1 MTRAGSAPTRL
12 AVLMVLFSIV
22 ALGLSF
28 GGAALLDRDA
38 RRLRAG
44 EAARFDMESLVEKLK
59 GAADDPSAGPLLAA
73 ATGEIARYS
82 GRASGR
88 IVLFVPANKT
98 VAPGGATWPARL
110 VPLKDDLLLLPEGSG
125 EAVAVVRNLPAG
137 RLLVARDVQAT
148 GPLRSSLVRYALITA
163 ILLLGL
169 SGIAAWLVGR
179 LFSARIAELNTVCNA
194 VEAGDVAARIPAVR
208 GNDELALLSRHL
220 NRMLA
225 ELERR
230 IGDLRASSDRIAH
243 DLRTPLARLGSR
255 LSFMADLPAEQHASQ
270 IASAQREIGDLI
282 EAFNGLLDLREIET
296 ESGLAR
302 LIFPLA
308 DAVEEAIELYEAVAE
323 DQNGITIERRLGD
336 VTIEAVPTLITR
348 AVANLIDNAL
358 RASPRGGSVA
368 VVISSDGAE
377 AIVEVRDRGAGP
389 PATVIRALDDDL
401 GQVSSWGGHGIGL
414 SIVSAVVRRHAG
426 RFDLTRD
433 GAETV
438 ASLRFPSVPAITA

>member
-12 AVLMVLFSIV
+12 AVLMVLFSIL
-22 ALGLSF
+22 ALALSF
-28 GGAALLDRDA
+28 GGAVLLDRDA

-73 ATGEIARYS
+73 ATGEIARYT

-88 IVLFVPANKT
+88 IVLFVPANKPAASG
-98 VAPGGATWPARL
+98 VTWPARL
-110 VPLKDDLLLLPEGSG
+110 VPLKDDLLLMPDGNG
-125 EAVAVVRNLPAG
+125 EAVAVVRALPAG
-137 RLLVARDVQAT
+137 RLLVAREVQPD
-148 GPLRSSLVRYALITA
+148 GPLRASLIRYALVTA

-179 LFSARIAELNTVCNA
+179 LFSARIAALNTVCNA
-194 VEAGDVAARIPAVR
+194 VEAGDVAARIPIVR

-255 LSFMADLPAEQHASQ
+255 LSFMADLPAEQHAAQ

-302 LIFPLA
+302 LTFPLA

-336 VTIEAVPTLITR
+336 VAIEAVPTLITR

-358 RASPRGGSVA
+358 RASPSGGSVA
-368 VVISSDGAE
+368 VVVSQDGGE
-377 AIVEVRDRGAGP
+377 AVVEVRDRGAGP

-414 SIVSAVVRRHAG
+414 SIVSAVARRHAG

-438 ASLRFPSVPAITA
+438 ASLRFPLAPPATG

>member
-12 AVLMVLFSIV
+12 AVLMVLFSIL

-28 GGAALLDRDA
+28 GGAVLLDRDA

-73 ATGEIARYS
+73 ATGEIARYT

-88 IVLFVPANKT
+88 VVLFVPANKP
-98 VAPGGATWPARL
+98 AAASGATWPARL
-110 VPLKDDLLLLPEGSG
+110 VPLKDDLLLLPDQEG
-125 EAVAVVRNLPAG
+125 EAVAVVRTLPAG
-137 RLLVARDVQAT
+137 RLLVAREVQAD
-148 GPLRSSLVRYALITA
+148 GPLRSSLVRYALITV

-255 LSFMADLPAEQHASQ
+255 LSFMADLPAEQHAAQ
-270 IASAQREIGDLI
+270 IAAAQREIGDLI

-296 ESGLAR
+296 ESGLVR
-302 LIFPLA
+302 LVFPLA

-323 DQNGITIERRLGD
+323 DQNGIAIERRLGD
-336 VTIEAVPTLITR
+336 VTIEAVPALITR

-368 VVISSDGAE
+368 VVVSSDGAE
-377 AIVEVRDRGAGP
+377 AIVEVRDRGVGP
-389 PATVIRALDDDL
+389 PEAVIRALDDDR

-438 ASLRFPSVPAITA
+438 ASLRFPSVPAITG

>member
-12 AVLMVLFSIV
+12 TALMVLFSIL
-22 ALGLSF
+22 ALALSF
-28 GGAALLDRDA
+28 GSAVLLDRDA

-44 EAARFDMESLVEKLK
+44 EAARFDMESLVDKLK

-82 GRASGR
+82 GPASGR
-88 IVLFVPANKT
+88 VVLFVPAG
-98 VAPGGATWPARL
+98 APAAHGPVWPARL
-110 VPLKDDLLLLPEGSG
+110 VPLKDDLLLMPQGTG
-125 EAVAVVRNLPAG
+125 EAVAVVQKLPAG
-137 RLLVARDVQAT
+137 RLLVGRTVQAT

-163 ILLLGL
+163 MLLLGL

-179 LFSARIAELNTVCNA
+179 LFSARIAELNTVCTA

-255 LSFMADLPAEQHASQ
+255 LSFMADLPAEQHAAQ
-270 IASAQREIGDLI
+270 IAAAQREIGDLI

-302 LIFPLA
+302 LVFPLA

-336 VTIEAVPTLITR
+336 VTIEAVPALITR
-348 AVANLIDNAL
+348 AVANLVDNAL
-358 RASPRGGSVA
+358 RASPTGGSVT
-368 VVISSDGAE
+368 VVVSREGAE
-377 AIVEVRDRGAGP
+377 AVVEVRDHGAGP
-389 PATVIRALDDDL
+389 PAAVIRALDDDL
-401 GQVSSWGGHGIGL
+401 GQISSWGGHGVGL

-433 GAETV
+433 GDQTV
-438 ASLRFPSVPAITA
+438 ARLRFPSAPVNAG

>member
-12 AVLMVLFSIV
+12 AVLMVLFSSV

-28 GGAALLDRDA
+28 GGAVLLDRDA

-73 ATGEIARYS
+73 ATGEIARYT

-88 IVLFVPANKT
+88 VILFVPANKR
-98 VAPGGATWPARL
+98 AASGATWPARL
-110 VPLKDDLLLLPEGSG
+110 VPLKDDLLLLPDPSG
-125 EAVAVVRNLPAG
+125 EAVAVVRTLPAG
-137 RLLVARDVQAT
+137 RLLVAREVQAD

-255 LSFMADLPAEQHASQ
+255 LSFMADLPAEQHAAQ

-296 ESGLAR
+296 ESGLVR
-302 LIFPLA
+302 LVFPLA

-358 RASPRGGSVA
+358 RASPTGGTVA
-368 VVISSDGAE
+368 VVVSRDGAE
-377 AIVEVRDRGAGP
+377 ALVEVRDRGAGP

-438 ASLRFPSVPAITA
+438 ASLRFPLVPAITG